1 MLLAGPYLLGV
12 GIDPCRCRW
21 SVTSDQQVENGM
33 TTRIENDPSLN
44 NNNGHSRSISRCP
57 MSKMNTPRQPQT
69 SVDTSSRIE
78 MIQDTS
84 PSYSRATPMFYSKDR
99 FLGVANNL
107 RPWDYVVNKSNVRKG
122 ETSIGEG
129 LEARNLLVS
138 GSPCS
143 IRHKNNVC
151 NRHK

>member
-1 MLLAGPYLLGV
+1 
-12 GIDPCRCRW
+12 
-21 SVTSDQQVENGM
+21 
-33 TTRIENDPSLN
+33 
-44 NNNGHSRSISRCP
+44 

-122 ETSIGEG
+122 RGE
-129 LEARNLLVS
+129 RNVYRRGIRSTEFISKREPLLD
-138 GSPCS
+138 SP
-143 IRHKNNVC
+143 
-151 NRHK
+151 